1 MRLTDGD
8 PTSVALLEKVV
19 ESNRRCGDA
28 LGGGFGETTVD
39 AAMLLWGEHS
49 PPPVPLSPTAS
60 GGNVHDEQKTYDVR
74 VATLVALPRLH
85 DSHGCMVSVSLRS
98 QVVLC
103 ADCVYDRQLH
113 LALLAT
119 LRRFVKPVTG
129 VALVVA
135 SRRCGSLQDFE
146 TAARGEFIVE
156 NWGAHYDAMTH
167 SLLAGKKCFPQ
178 VLSLRP
184 VHTAPAREP
193 SRRAASAHGTRRTPG
208 VPLAAWQ
215 ETSVIRCALPLA
227 RPPHV
232 PR

>member
-1 MRLTDGD
+1 MATRRASLCWKRWSS
-8 PTSVALLEKVV
+8 PTGAAATRSVADSARRPLT
-19 ESNRRCGDA
+19 RRCCCGA
-28 LGGGFGETTVD
+28 STRPRPCRS
-39 AAMLLWGEHS
+39 HQQ
-49 PPPVPLSPTAS
+49 PPVAMSTTSKRHTMCAWPHSWLCRVCTAS
-60 GGNVHDEQKTYDVR
+60 
-74 VATLVALPRLH
+74 
-85 DSHGCMVSVSLRS
+85 DSHACMVSVSLRP